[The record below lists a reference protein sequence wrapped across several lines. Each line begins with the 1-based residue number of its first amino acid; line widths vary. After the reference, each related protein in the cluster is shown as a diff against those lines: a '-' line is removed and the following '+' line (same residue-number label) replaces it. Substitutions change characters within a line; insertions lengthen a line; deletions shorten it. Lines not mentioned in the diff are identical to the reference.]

1 MKIKQTMLSAALAAA
16 TMCAAGAAFA
26 GPPVTVTF
34 KNLSTQ
40 EATYKV
46 VTNNAVSTNTNASPK
61 PKTTVQPQGAD
72 TYVVQNIISPDANAA
87 TVRYTIGSKTCVFGT
102 TFVNQISGGALL
114 PGGPTKI
121 PKWNKT
127 ATASGGAVCTA
138 TIKSQNLSNY
148 SWTVE
153 FTMK

>member
-1 MKIKQTMLSAALAAA
+1 MKIKKNMLSAALAAT
-16 TMCAAGAAFA
+16 TMLAAGAAFA

-34 KNLSTQ
+34 KNLGTQ
-40 EATYKV
+40 PATYTI
-46 VTNNAVSTNTNASPK
+46 VTHNEFSTNASASPRPQAIVK
-61 PKTTVQPQGAD
+61 PQGYNKY
-72 TYVVQNIISPDANAA
+72 TVQNIISPDANTA

-102 TFVNQISGGALL
+102 TFINQISGGALL

-127 ATASGGAVCTA
+127 AIASGGAVCTA
-138 TIKSQNLSNY
+138 TIKSQNFSNY
-148 SWTVE
+148 SWAVE

>member
-26 GPPVTVTF
+26 GPPVQVTF
-34 KNLSTQ
+34 KNLGAQ
-40 EATYKV
+40 EATYKI
-46 VTNNAVSTNTNASPK
+46 VTNNEVSTNANASPK
-61 PKTTVQPQGAD
+61 PATTVPAQGTN
-72 TYVVQNIISPDANAA
+72 TYTVQNPVSPDANAT
-87 TVRYTIGSKTCVFGT
+87 TVRYTMGSKTCVFGT
-102 TFVNQISGGALL
+102 TFVNQISGGVLL

>member
-1 MKIKQTMLSAALAAA
+1 M
-16 TMCAAGAAFA
+16 
-26 GPPVTVTF
+26 
-34 KNLSTQ
+34 
-40 EATYKV
+40 TYKV
-46 VTNNAVSTNTNASPK
+46 VTNNEVSTNTNASPK